1 MTYIKKEKTIFQ
13 YTLKGELVATFDSIN
28 TASKAT
34 KVASCNISA
43 CCNDQRKQA
52 GGFVWKREIK

>member
-1 MTYIKKEKTIFQ
+1 MYIRKEKTIFQ
-13 YTLKGELVATFDSIN
+13 YTMEGELVATFNSIID
-28 TASKAT
+28 AEKAT

-43 CCNDQRKQA
+43 CCNGQRKQA